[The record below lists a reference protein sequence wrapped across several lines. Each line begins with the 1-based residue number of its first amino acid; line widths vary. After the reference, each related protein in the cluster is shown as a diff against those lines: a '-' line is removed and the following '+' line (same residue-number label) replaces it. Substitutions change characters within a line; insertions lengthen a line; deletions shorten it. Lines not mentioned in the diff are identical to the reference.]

1 MAAPRISSPLA
12 PGKFTFKE
20 VRIIGAGG
28 LGQVVKIVITASQAP
43 AINVGSEWAIKKLNA
58 KWKSHPEARA
68 RFDREIAALQSM
80 DHPNIIRCWGENVPG
95 GERFYMM
102 KLYGTS
108 VRRHIAQAGRPTW
121 QQVAGWGVVLAGALQ
136 YAHDKGYVHRDIK
149 PDNILFDTAGPLM
162 IADWG
167 IGYFVH
173 QASVVLQ
180 QLTRGGMGTEYYCSQ
195 EQWATGKCDC
205 RGDVYAL
212 GMTLNEWVTG
222 RQLPL
227 ASVGAGISI
236 DTVANTSAGAIAFN
250 QLIRSMTQRRRESRV
265 GTMTGVAA
273 ELQRVLRLG

>member
-1 MAAPRISSPLA
+1 M
-12 PGKFTFKE
+12 FTFKE
-20 VRIIGAGG
+20 VEIIGAGG
-28 LGQVVKIVITASQAP
+28 LGQVVKIVITASKAP
-43 AINVGSEWAIKKLNA
+43 AINVGSEWAIKKLNE
-58 KWKSHPEARA
+58 KWKAHPQARA
-68 RFDREIAALQSM
+68 RFEREIALLQSM

-102 KLYGTS
+102 KLYATS
-108 VRRHIAQAGRPTW
+108 VRRLIAEPHRPTW
-121 QQVAGWGVVLAGALQ
+121 QEVARWGLVLAEALR

-149 PDNILFDTAGPLM
+149 PDNILFDPRGPLM

-227 ASVGAGISI
+227 AIVGAGITT
-236 DTVANTSAGAIAFN
+236 DTVASTSAGAIAFN
-250 QLIRSMTQRRRESRV
+250 QLIRSMTQARKGFRV
-265 GTMTGVAA
+265 ATMSAVAA
-273 ELQRVLRLG
+273 ELQRALHLG

>member
-1 MAAPRISSPLA
+1 MAAPRISQPLA
-12 PGKFTFKE
+12 PGKFTFNQ
-20 VRIIGAGG
+20 VMIIGEGG
-28 LGQVVKIVITASQAP
+28 LGQVAKIVITASQAP
-43 AINVGSEWAIKKLNA
+43 AISVGSEWAIKKLNA

-68 RFDREIAALQSM
+68 RFEREIAALQSM
-80 DHPNIIRCWGENVPG
+80 DHPNIIRCWGENIPG

-102 KLYGTS
+102 KLYATS
-108 VRRHIAQAGRPTW
+108 VRRHIAEAHRPTW
-121 QQVAGWGVVLAGALQ
+121 QQVAGWGAVLADALQ
-136 YAHDKGYVHRDIK
+136 YAHDKNYVHRDIK
-149 PDNILFDTAGPLM
+149 PDNILFDPAGPLM

-195 EQWATGKCDC
+195 EQWATGKCDG
-205 RGDVYAL
+205 RGDVYSL

-236 DTVANTSAGAIAFN
+236 DTVANTSAGAAAFN
-250 QLIRSMTQRRRESRV
+250 KLIRSMTQRRRESRV
-265 GTMTGVAA
+265 GTMTEVAT
-273 ELQRVLRLG
+273 ELQRALRLG